1 MNGDTQEVLLRRRL
15 GELAGFA
22 RTTPRKLPSASALRP
37 TPAIRQPPTPWRA
50 ALLIGSAAAVIGGLV
65 VLSQRERPIVPTNS
79 TGSATAPEQSTASTA
94 PGSVPSPS
102 TTYVAVDPGTT
113 AVTTTSLP
121 SDFAGLEGSP
131 LTYQA
136 RREDTVALLGYQ
148 LCVGGVS
155 LAAVNAW
162 PDGLRHQLSEGEQI
176 VVPSGACV
184 RGEALPGQAG
194 LVPNSVAVAG
204 DGGSGIAAALLA
216 VGLPVTDSS
225 KVSSGLARPDF
236 YDWSSEMATM
246 VATLP
251 SGTPVVFDV
260 GSNDGQA
267 ITPAD
272 GGPSLLLGSPEWTS
286 EYMSRVRHIAKIVI
300 GSGHPLIW
308 VGVHDSANA
317 DFSRALVSVADATE
331 YALEGTQGAIYILA
345 WDVLRGSDGSSSS
358 EPVNDSDGNPV
369 VVRVSDGYHLTDDG
383 ARLVS
388 DRVLFALRAN
398 GFNL

>member
-1 MNGDTQEVLLRRRL
+1 MLELDEQFDAARRELDERLATITVTSAPELVGRHRRRR
-15 GELAGFA
+15 
-22 RTTPRKLPSASALRP
+22 RT
-37 TPAIRQPPTPWRA
+37 W
-50 ALLIGSAAAVIGGLV
+50 AAVASVLAATLV
-65 VLSQRERPIVPTNS
+65 VTVYVVGPRDGSGVTPLAPPDSQ
-79 TGSATAPEQSTASTA
+79 TGVTEA
-94 PGSVPSPS
+94 
-102 TTYVAVDPGTT
+102 TT

-121 SDFAGLEGSP
+121 SDFAGLEGSL

-136 RREDTVALLGYQ
+136 RRGDTVALLGYQ

-162 PDGLRHQLSEGEQI
+162 PDGLRHQLSEGERI

-194 LVPNSVAVAG
+194 LAPNSVAVAG

-216 VGLPVTDSS
+216 VGLPVTDRSQ
-225 KVSSGLARPDF
+225 VSSGLARSDF
-236 YDWSSEMATM
+236 YDWSSEMAVM
-246 VATLP
+246 VAALP
-251 SGTPVVFDV
+251 SGSPVVFDV

-267 ITPAD
+267 ITSAD
-272 GGPSLLLGSPEWTS
+272 GGSSLPLGSPEWTT
-286 EYMSRVRHIAKIVI
+286 EYMNRVRQIAKIVI

-308 VGVHDSANA
+308 VGVHDSTNA
-317 DFSRALVSVADATE
+317 DLSRALVSIADATE
-331 YALEGTQGAIYILA
+331 YALEGTPGAIYIHA
-345 WDVLRGSDGSSSS
+345 WDALRGSDGSSSS

-369 VVRVSDGYHLTDDG
+369 VVRSNDGYHLTDDG

>member
-1 MNGDTQEVLLRRRL
+1 MLELDQQFDAARRELHERLATLTVTSAPELVGRHRRRR
-15 GELAGFA
+15 
-22 RTTPRKLPSASALRP
+22 RT
-37 TPAIRQPPTPWRA
+37 W
-50 ALLIGSAAAVIGGLV
+50 AAVASVLAATLV
-65 VLSQRERPIVPTNS
+65 VTVNVVGLRDGSGVTPLAPPDSQ
-79 TGSATAPEQSTASTA
+79 TGVTQA
-94 PGSVPSPS
+94 
-102 TTYVAVDPGTT
+102 TT

-121 SDFAGLEGSP
+121 SDFAGLEGSS

-136 RREDTVALLGYQ
+136 RLGDTVALLAYQ
-148 LCVGGVS
+148 LCFGDAA
-155 LAAVNAW
+155 LAVVNAW
-162 PDGLRHQLSEGEQI
+162 PDGLRHQLRAGEQI

-184 RGEALPGQAG
+184 RGEALPDQEG
-194 LVPNSVAVAG
+194 LAPTSVAVAG
-204 DGGSGIAAALLA
+204 DGGSGIVAALNG
-216 VGLPVTDSS
+216 VGVPVTDHS
-225 KVSSGLARPDF
+225 KVSSGLVRSDF
-236 YDWSSEMATM
+236 YDWSSEMTIM
-246 VATLP
+246 VAALP

-267 ITPAD
+267 IMPAD
-272 GGPSLLLGSPEWTS
+272 GGSPLPLGSPEWTS
-286 EYMSRVRHIAKIVI
+286 EYMSRVRDIAKIVI

-308 VGVHDSANA
+308 VGVHDSTNA

-331 YALEGTQGAIYILA
+331 YALEGTPGAIYILA

-369 VVRVSDGYHLTDDG
+369 VVRGNDGYHLTDVG